1 MAGIPS
7 AYNYLKSINLQGAAM
22 QKLTI
27 ALGIWAAAGPIVG
40 ILLGHFLTRSW
51 QREQWLRDKRNEEWH
66 ELLTALAESLRASLK
81 IYPARALSGEEEQT
95 IVEAQ
100 SNSFR
105 VIRDRIFIAPDV
117 QALNIEN
124 RWSAVVQYHSQ
135 SMDSKKLG
143 NAYRELRDEIV
154 RAATKRP

>member
-1 MAGIPS
+1 
-7 AYNYLKSINLQGAAM
+7 M

-27 ALGIWAAAGPIVG
+27 ALGIWAAVGPIVG
-40 ILLGHFLTRSW
+40 ILLGHFLSRSW

-66 ELLTALAESLRASLK
+66 ELLTALAESLRVSLK
-81 IYPARALSGEEEQT
+81 IYPARELSGEEERT
-95 IVEAQ
+95 IVEAH

-124 RWSAVVQYHSQ
+124 RWSAAVQYHSQ
-135 SMDSKKLG
+135 TMDAKKLG
-143 NAYRELRDEIV
+143 NAYKELRDEIV
-154 RAATKRP
+154 RTATKRP

>member
-1 MAGIPS
+1 
-7 AYNYLKSINLQGAAM
+7 M
-22 QKLTI
+22 QRLTI
-27 ALGIWAAAGPIVG
+27 ALGIWAAVGPIVG

-51 QREQWLRDKRNEEWH
+51 QRKQWLRDKRNEEWH
-66 ELLTALAESLRASLK
+66 ELLTALAESLRVSLK
-81 IYPARALSGEEEQT
+81 IYPARTLSGEEERT

-124 RWSAVVQYHSQ
+124 RWSAAVQYHSQ
-135 SMDSKKLG
+135 TMDTKKLG
-143 NAYRELRDEIV
+143 NAYKELRDEIV
-154 RAATKRP
+154 QTATKRP